1 LLTVNV
7 SVVQP
12 QGSKMLVPGSNRRI
26 FPVDKQT
33 GMVVAGYS
41 ADGRQIVSRAREE
54 AESYRN
60 TYGHHILPTVLADR
74 LSLYVHY
81 FTIYGSL
88 RPFGATSIIAGFD
101 EDLNAPQL
109 YMVEPS
115 GATFRFFGCASGK
128 GANAAKTELEKV
140 LNKYG
145 AGGISCRESVKEVA
159 RMSVFSPLI
168 LFFFYSIFFYFFSLQ
183 TIRDQSKEKAL
194 ELEIGW
200 LTAEN
205 DWNFCHVPKDLVLE
219 ADRLALA
226 EIGIR
231 EESVSAG
238 IEEKQE
244 MEVVNI

>member
-1 LLTVNV
+1 MVLYLLLGRLVLRCFIMTNDFGF
-7 SVVQP
+7 VQP
-12 QGSKMLVPGSNRRI
+12 QGSKMLVPASNRRI

-54 AESYRN
+54 AENYRN

-81 FTIYGSL
+81 FTIYGSV

-145 AGGISCRESVKEVA
+145 AGGISCRDSVKEVA
-159 RMSVFSPLI
+159 RMLVYSSFPRMFCLL
-168 LFFFYSIFFYFFSLQ
+168 LFLVYKPFV
-183 TIRDQSKEKAL
+183 IRAKRKRWSWK
-194 ELEIGW
+194 
-200 LTAEN
+200 
-205 DWNFCHVPKDLVLE
+205 LV
-219 ADRLALA
+219 
-226 EIGIR
+226 G
-231 EESVSAG
+231 
-238 IEEKQE
+238 
-244 MEVVNI
+244 

>member
-1 LLTVNV
+1 MTNDFGF
-7 SVVQP
+7 VQP
-12 QGSKMLVPGSNRRI
+12 QGSKMLVPASNRRI

-54 AESYRN
+54 AENYRN

-81 FTIYGSL
+81 FTIYGSV

-145 AGGISCRESVKEVA
+145 AGGISCRDSVKEVA
-159 RMSVFSPLI
+159 RMLVYSSFPRMFCL
-168 LFFFYSIFFYFFSLQ
+168 LFFLVYKPFV
-183 TIRDQSKEKAL
+183 IRAKRKRWSWK
-194 ELEIGW
+194 
-200 LTAEN
+200 
-205 DWNFCHVPKDLVLE
+205 LV
-219 ADRLALA
+219 
-226 EIGIR
+226 G
-231 EESVSAG
+231 
-238 IEEKQE
+238 
-244 MEVVNI
+244 